1 MPVFI
6 LSTYLSGLLALD
18 TLPTLIAAF
27 IAIIFLKQWSSGVDL
42 VSRLDRAQREV
53 EKGQI
58 EGKNKRP
65 RDLHGTVILVVGGF
79 TAQGLLVCAQLS
91 SLGAQLILLTPT
103 IRSSYI
109 MQMIHLL
116 RDGTSN
122 PLIYAEECD
131 VTNLQSIEAFAAQWN
146 LGEGTSSQIG
156 GLGAGPAGGLS
167 GSTGL
172 GAASSAPGATKGDG
186 SKTGF
191 APRRVDS
198 IVFLPLDSA
207 RYSVGSPIRLSN
219 ESLEIS
225 QAELLG
231 RFHLVNVL
239 LPSLLLLPPNRD
251 IRIVSLLSPWYAAGA
266 ASLSEKQNIS
276 QIIDGIKKGSM
287 SSPWTNDGSLSVLWL
302 ALSRELQR
310 RIQLMTDADQRP
322 RTKLPGIDDEG
333 NVTGKA
339 TPTNVNLINV
349 CAGFE
354 RGRDVLDYLLPG
366 TGKHTIETEEEWETG
381 EQMNGSGQKIIH
393 DGASDQL
400 KDLVDPR
407 LRNRKGVKSAKP
419 EDKTSTQSR
428 TAAAEKLQEQLRK
441 DEATT
446 PVAKLV
452 SIIRYSVCILLWPL
466 AWLLCKSPRRAAETV
481 TWATIA
487 PIHLGRTFDANL
499 NASAV
504 VPGELHREGR
514 VVRPNLPKEL
524 LPGPSVEL
532 VWQAVE
538 EKAKSVLSSQRA
550 NL

>member
-27 IAIIFLKQWSSGVDL
+27 VAIIFLKQWSSGVDL
-42 VSRLDRAQREV
+42 VSRLDRAQTEA

-58 EGKNKRP
+58 EGIAKKP
-65 RDLHGTVILVVGGF
+65 KDLHGTVILVVGGF

-146 LGEGTSSQIG
+146 LGEGTGSQIG

-172 GAASSAPGATKGDG
+172 GTASSGPSAPSQSGGK
-186 SKTGF
+186 SGF

-198 IVFLPLDSA
+198 IIFLPLDSA
-207 RYSVGSPIRLSN
+207 RYSINSSIRRSD
-219 ESLEIS
+219 EGLEIS

-251 IRIVSLLSPWYAAGA
+251 IRIVTLLSPWYAAGA
-266 ASLSEKQNIS
+266 AFLSEKDNFKKL
-276 QIIDGIKKGSM
+276 IDGRKSGSTK
-287 SSPWTNDGSLSVLWL
+287 SPWTNDGSNSIVWL

-349 CAGFE
+349 CSGFE
-354 RGRDVLDYLLPG
+354 RGRDVLDYLLPS
-366 TGKHTIETEEEWETG
+366 TGKQTIETEAEWEEG
-381 EQMNGSGQKIIH
+381 ESRNGSEQKSIQ
-393 DGASDQL
+393 DGTSEQL

-407 LRNRKGVKSAKP
+407 LRNRKGERSIKADSGK
-419 EDKTSTQSR
+419 QSKAS
-428 TAAAEKLQEQLRK
+428 TAAVGKLSEQLK
-441 DEATT
+441 TNKPSSPIQNVMIT
-446 PVAKLV
+446 IQYLI
-452 SIIRYSVCILLWPL
+452 SILLWPL
-466 AWLLCKSPRRAAETV
+466 AWLLCKSPRRAAETL

-487 PIHLGRTFDANL
+487 PIHMGKTFDANL

-514 VVRPNLPKEL
+514 VVRPSLPNEL
-524 LPGPSVEL
+524 LPGPGIEE
-532 VWQAVE
+532 VWKAIE
-538 EKAKSVLSSQRA
+538 EKARNVLSS
-550 NL
+550 

>member
-27 IAIIFLKQWSSGVDL
+27 VAVIFLKQWSSGVDL
-42 VSRLDRAQREV
+42 VSRLDRAQRDAD
-53 EKGQI
+53 KGQI
-58 EGKNKRP
+58 EGQKKKP

-122 PLIYAEECD
+122 SLIYAEECD

-146 LGEGTSSQIG
+146 LGEGTGSQIG

-172 GAASSAPGATKGDG
+172 GAASSGPGATKGDG
-186 SKTGF
+186 NKSGF

-207 RYSVGSPIRLSN
+207 RYSVGSPIRRSN
-219 ESLEIS
+219 EGLETS
-225 QAELLG
+225 QAELMG

-251 IRIVSLLSPWYAAGA
+251 IRIVTLLSPWYAAGA
-266 ASLSEKQNIS
+266 ASLSEEHNIN
-276 QIIDGIKKGSM
+276 QIIDGIKNGKM
-287 SSPWTNDGSLSVLWL
+287 TSPWTYDGSLSVIWL

-366 TGKHTIETEEEWETG
+366 TGKHSIDVEEEWGTA
-381 EQMNGSGQKIIH
+381 EQINGSGQKS
-393 DGASDQL
+393 DQEGASDQL
-400 KDLVDPR
+400 RDLVDPR
-407 LRNRKGVKSAKP
+407 LRNRKNVKPAKAD
-419 EDKTSTQSR
+419 DKNSNQGR
-428 TAAAEKLQEQLRK
+428 TAAAEKLQKQLQADESTSAIRK
-441 DEATT
+441 LMT
-446 PVAKLV
+446 
-452 SIIRYSVCILLWPL
+452 IIQYSVCIFLWPL
-466 AWLLCKSPRRAAETV
+466 AWLLGKSPRRAAETV

-487 PIHLGRTFDANL
+487 PIHLGKTFDANL

-514 VVRPNLPKEL
+514 VVRPALPNEL
-524 LPGPSVEL
+524 LPGPSVDL
-532 VWQAVE
+532 VWKAVE
-538 EKAKSVLSSQRA
+538 EKAKSVLSSQRED
-550 NL
+550 L